1 MQFTVPA
8 GFAAMPVGA
17 SVKEAEAAVTARMTK
32 EAREALDSDP
42 RAFQNLV
49 DDVQKVSQALERSGT
64 LYAGTCV
71 RTYDGEL
78 SFGTLLVT
86 VTPFEFGDA
95 TVAANGIIR
104 SLTAG
109 RGDSWT
115 GSVFDTP
122 NGPMAVVSGV
132 KNLQIPAGAS
142 PSGEELDVAVAEMQA
157 FLPVPKGSEC
167 QQQCLVCINFTT
179 PREDHW
185 DEYCGDMADLMRSI
199 TFDEPSP
206 HPPGTGM
213 REAER
218 EERAPSSTPA
228 EPDTTTPPTGGE
240 RRRTPFG

>member
-8 GFAAMPVGA
+8 GFVAMPVGA
-17 SVKEAEAAVTARMTK
+17 STGEAEEAITARISK
-32 EAREALDSDP
+32 EARQTLDSDP

-49 DDVQKVSQALERSGT
+49 EDVQKVSQALERSGA

-78 SFGTLLVT
+78 SFGTPLVS

-132 KNLQIPAGAS
+132 KSLQIPAEAYS
-142 PSGEELDVAVAEMQA
+142 SGEELEVPVAEMQA
-157 FLPVPKGSEC
+157 FLPVPKGAEC

-185 DEYCGDMADLMRSI
+185 DEYCDDMADLMRSI

-206 HPPGTGM
+206 NPPGTRPRG
-213 REAER
+213 AEG

-228 EPDTTTPPTGGE
+228 EPDATAPPIGGE
-240 RRRTPFG
+240 RPRTPFG